1 MNTLKSTQVKV
12 ASILGLL
19 TRLLSIMEAE
29 REILL
34 DDNDKAVSGHTEITG
49 LFEQTKLLIG
59 QMFNTITYQ
68 KRLDVLNTLID
79 NSTRVKEF

>member
-34 DDNDKAVSGHTEITG
+34 EDNDKAVSGHTEITG
-49 LFEQTKLLIG
+49 LFEQTKLL
-59 QMFNTITYQ
+59 MFNTITYQ